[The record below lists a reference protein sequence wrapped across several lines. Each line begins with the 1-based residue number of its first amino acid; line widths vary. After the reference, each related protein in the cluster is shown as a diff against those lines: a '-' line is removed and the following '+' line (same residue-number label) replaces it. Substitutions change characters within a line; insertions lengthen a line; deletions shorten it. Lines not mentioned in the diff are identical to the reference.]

1 MVALGLGASLVAAY
15 VHYRL
20 LTTPAYTSFCDVNST
35 WNCTQAYLSPYG
47 SLAGVPVALLGVIF
61 FAGQGLLLAAD
72 RRGSSAAM
80 GASFLLSAVGL
91 AVTLYLAYA
100 SFFVLKS
107 VCILCVLT
115 YLAVLGLF
123 VLTNRSLNVPMTTFP
138 QRILTDLRALV
149 RHPVAATLALLFA
162 GGAGTAIAFFPRDG
176 AGTASPAGA
185 AQAVQAAPEVL
196 SAEQRAQVAKA
207 FDEQPRV
214 KVPVDAA
221 GAKVLIVKFNDF
233 QCPACGHTHQLYKPI
248 LQKYE
253 AQAPGQVR
261 LVAKDYPLETE
272 CNPTMKRDVHA
283 AACEAAVAVRLAQ
296 GTKRTALE
304 DWLFTHQSDLTP
316 ESVRTA
322 ARDVG
327 GVTDLEPR
335 YKATLEAVKADA
347 TLGTE
352 LQVNSTPTFFV
363 NGVRLQGVPPA
374 VLDAIIEHELSKA
387 AQAK

>member
-1 MVALGLGASLVAAY
+1 M
-15 VHYRL
+15 
-20 LTTPAYTSFCDVNST
+20 
-35 WNCTQAYLSPYG
+35 
-47 SLAGVPVALLGVIF
+47 
-61 FAGQGLLLAAD
+61 
-72 RRGSSAAM
+72 
-80 GASFLLSAVGL
+80 
-91 AVTLYLAYA
+91 
-100 SFFVLKS
+100 
-107 VCILCVLT
+107 
-115 YLAVLGLF
+115 
-123 VLTNRSLNVPMTTFP
+123 
-138 QRILTDLRALV
+138 LTDLRALV
-149 RHPVAATLALLFA
+149 RHPVAATLALLFV
-162 GGAGTAIAFFPRDG
+162 GGAGTAIAFFPRD
-176 AGTASPAGA
+176 AADTASPAQA
-185 AQAVQAAPEVL
+185 AQAPAEAL
-196 SAEQRAQVAKA
+196 SADQRAQVAKA

-214 KVPVDAA
+214 NVPVDAA

-261 LVAKDYPLETE
+261 LIAKDYPLETE

-296 GTKRTALE
+296 GPRRTALE
-304 DWLFTHQSDLTP
+304 DWLFSHQQEMTP
-316 ESVRTA
+316 ESVRAA

-327 GVTDLEPR
+327 GITDLEPR

-363 NGVRLQGVPPA
+363 NGVKIPAVQPA